1 MEKVSRLVSCKPGK
15 RFFTVPMVFMVQC
28 LVPFC
33 FGKRMPE
40 NVNKSATLELM
51 AGNICDKIMTTDI
64 DYRVARKFLSNLDP
78 PAKAR
83 IAHYTKLNTVLW
95 YTDILSS

>member
-1 MEKVSRLVSCKPGK
+1 
-15 RFFTVPMVFMVQC
+15 MVFMVQC
-28 LVPFC
+28 LVLFC
-33 FGKRMPE
+33 FGQRMPE
-40 NVNKSATLELM
+40 NVNKSATLELI

-83 IAHYTKLNTVLW
+83 IARYTKLNTVLW